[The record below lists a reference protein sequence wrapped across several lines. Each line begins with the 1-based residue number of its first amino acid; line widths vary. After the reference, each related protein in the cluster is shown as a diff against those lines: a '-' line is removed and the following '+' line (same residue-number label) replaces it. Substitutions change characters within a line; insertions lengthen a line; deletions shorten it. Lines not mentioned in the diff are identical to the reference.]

1 MGFLSKIFGKPK
13 SSSKEPTANDRA
25 LASVSQ
31 GQINRYQGKFSPLL
45 GRLDDMAQE
54 DKSATQRGRS
64 SADVMQSLGS
74 TAGPG
79 GTGQINPSARVGT
92 RALGSALTS
101 GSNNATDRSTG
112 LTKGVMDAAT
122 GAGQEAI
129 QGLGLAAKLSSN
141 EAIMKIQN
149 DMARG
154 KRTSDFLG
162 AVMGG
167 ATAGA
172 MAGGGAPAGG
182 TDTEIGTFARSS
194 YNQSAGKGGA
204 GSGISVYQTP
214 RQMNQPRISFNR

>member
-1 MGFLSKIFGKPK
+1 MGLLGKLFGKPK
-13 SSSKEPTANDRA
+13 SSSKAPTANDRA
-25 LASVSQ
+25 LAEVSK
-31 GQINRYQGKFSPLL
+31 GQIKRYQDKFSPLL
-45 GRLDDMAQE
+45 GRLDGMAQE

-79 GTGQINPSARVGT
+79 GTGQINPSARIGT

-154 KRTSDFLG
+154 KRTSDILG
-162 AVMGG
+162 AVTG
-167 ATAGA
+167 AATSAA
-172 MAGGGAPAGG
+172 MAGGGAPPPTMGARKSVF
-182 TDTEIGTFARSS
+182 TSQDTGNGMRDKRTGF
-194 YNQSAGKGGA
+194 
-204 GSGISVYQTP
+204 SGVGL
-214 RQMNQPRISFNR
+214 

>member
-129 QGLGLAAKLSSN
+129 QGLGLAAKISSN

-182 TDTEIGTFARSS
+182 TATKQGTFARSS
-194 YNQSAGKGGA
+194 YNQAAGKGGA
-204 GSGISVYQTP
+204 GSGISLYQTP

>member
-13 SSSKEPTANDRA
+13 SSSKNPTANDRA

-31 GQINRYQGKFSPLL
+31 GQINRYQDKFSPLL

-79 GTGQINPSARVGT
+79 GTGQVDPSARIGT

-162 AVMGG
+162 AAAGG
-167 ATAGA
+167 ATSLA
-172 MAGGGAPAGG
+172 MSGTGAPPPTMGARKSVF
-182 TDTEIGTFARSS
+182 TSQDTGNGMRDKRTGF
-194 YNQSAGKGGA
+194 
-204 GSGISVYQTP
+204 SGVGL
-214 RQMNQPRISFNR
+214 